1 MPRTDPTPTLPSG
14 STGTAQLSRLRA
26 LDGLRGV
33 AAVVVLLHHAFL
45 TVPVLARPYYVAEAA
60 DRDSP
65 LVWALIHTPL
75 HLAWAGTEAVYV
87 FFVLSGLVLALPV
100 LRSASFSWLEYFP
113 RRAARLYLP
122 VAATVLWGLLLVWL
136 VPRDNMA
143 SRSLWIRARPDLP
156 SWNGVAHDL
165 TLLRGESHLISPFWS
180 LQWELWF
187 SLLLPLYVLGVV
199 LLRRLPMW
207 IPFAGL
213 VGMVAAGVFL
223 GSRAL
228 IHLPM
233 FAIGVVIASRL
244 PELTRRAAFIRP
256 RGWVLAGFGATVLGT
271 AHWSLLALTTNSTIL
286 RLGTPLALLGATGYV
301 LMVAL
306 CPQLQRWLETT
317 PIQWLGMISF
327 SLYLVHEPIVIALA
341 FLLSPGSGPLLVALA
356 VPISLLVGWLFYR
369 LIELPA
375 HHASRRFGRWVA
387 QNLRSASTV
396 HRPTQPDAVP

>member
-1 MPRTDPTPTLPSG
+1 MPRTDPTTPPPVG
-14 STGTAQLSRLRA
+14 SDTATTSRLRA

-33 AAVVVLLHHAFL
+33 ASIVVLLHHAFL
-45 TVPVLARPYYVAEAA
+45 TVPVLARPYYVTEAA

-100 LRSASFSWLEYFP
+100 LRSGSFSWLEYFP

-122 VAATVLWGLLLVWL
+122 VAAAVLWGLLLVWL
-136 VPRDNMA
+136 VPRDNSA
-143 SRSLWIRARPDLP
+143 SRGLWMRARPNLP
-156 SWNGVAHDL
+156 SWSGVAHDL
-165 TLLRGESHLISPFWS
+165 TLLGGESHLISPFWS

-199 LLRRLPMW
+199 LTRRLPVW
-207 IPFAGL
+207 LPVAVL
-213 VGMVAAGVFL
+213 VGMVTAGVFL

-228 IHLPM
+228 VHLPM

-244 PELTRRAAFIRP
+244 PELTHRAASIRP
-256 RGWVLAGFGATVLGT
+256 RGWVLAGVGATVLVT
-271 AHWSLLALTTNSTIL
+271 SHWWLLALTTDSAVL

-301 LMVAL
+301 LIVAL
-306 CPQLQRWLETT
+306 CPQAQRWLETA
-317 PIQWLGMISF
+317 PVQWLGMISF

-341 FLLSPGSGPLLVALA
+341 FLLGPGSGPLLVALA
-356 VPISLLVGWLFYR
+356 VPVSLLAGWLFYR
-369 LIELPA
+369 VVELPA

-387 QNLRSASTV
+387 QHLRSASTV
-396 HRPTQPDAVP
+396 PRPTQPDAAP